1 MLDCVHRLGIQVNG
15 QVLAV
20 GLDLLR
26 QAFTVSSAVGDV
38 LSAVL
43 EGAVPAS
50 FFSGWLALQ

>member
-1 MLDCVHRLGIQVNG
+1 LGIQVNG